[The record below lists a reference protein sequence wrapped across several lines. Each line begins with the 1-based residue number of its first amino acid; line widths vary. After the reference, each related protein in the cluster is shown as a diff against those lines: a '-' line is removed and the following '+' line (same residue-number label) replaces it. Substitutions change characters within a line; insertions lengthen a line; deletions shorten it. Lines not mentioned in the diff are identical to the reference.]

1 MKREVFSTYE
11 VDGEVWG
18 ALFPVDTELES
29 LENELAELDSAIF
42 NFSKTH
48 DLRGPASK
56 SLELMRQR
64 RASLENKI
72 STYKLQQ
79 SK

>member
-1 MKREVFSTYE
+1 VFSTYE
-11 VDGEVWG
+11 VDGELWG
-18 ALFPVDTELES
+18 ALFPVDTELEK

-48 DLRGPASK
+48 DLRGPAWK
-56 SLELMRQR
+56 SLQLMRER
-64 RASLENKI
+64 RASLEAKI
-72 STYKLQQ
+72 YIYKLQQ

>member
-1 MKREVFSTYE
+1 MFGTYE
-11 VDGEVWG
+11 VDGELWG
-18 ALFPVDTELES
+18 TLFPVDPELEK

-56 SLELMRQR
+56 SLDLMRER